1 MLKLKEL
8 MKAIKKGVNS
18 TRLPVI
24 PFVMQFAARIAEI
37 SYRDYCRDPEAM
49 AESQLRC
56 LEKFDYDAVNVS
68 SDAHRL
74 AEALGGELFF
84 PKNGVPVVKKPPIET
99 ERDLSAKSV
108 PDPRDL
114 PRCRQRLEAIEFIKN
129 HNPEITVIGWIEG
142 ALSEASSIFGPNR
155 ALKAFYRS
163 PDLLERLFR
172 FSARFDKKFAKA
184 QVEAGADV
192 IGAGDSLASQV
203 STDSFELSV
212 EYTKNIFN
220 SLDVPVL
227 YHVCGDTNHQLEV
240 LNHSGADVV
249 DLDREVNLGVAR
261 SVLGN
266 ETIIRGN
273 IDPIAFVRKT
283 PEEIENLSLDCIE
296 EVGGPES
303 FILSAG
309 CEIPPDSRLE
319 NLSAMVGVATK
330 TSFDR

>member
-1 MLKLKEL
+1 MEALRGINP
-8 MKAIKKGVNS
+8 A
-18 TRLPVI
+18 RLPVI
-24 PFVMQFAARIAEI
+24 PFVMQFAARIAEVP
-37 SYRDYCRDPEAM
+37 YRDYCRDPGAM
-49 AESQLRC
+49 AESQIRC
-56 LEKFDYDAVNVS
+56 LERFDYDAVNVS
-68 SDAHRL
+68 SDAHRF

-84 PKNGVPVVKKPPIET
+84 PENGVPVVKKPPVESKD
-99 ERDLSAKSV
+99 DLSEKDV

-114 PRCRQRLEAIEFIKN
+114 SRCQQRLEAIELIKN
-129 HNPEITVIGWIEG
+129 YNPDITVIGWIEG
-142 ALSEASSIFGPNR
+142 ALSEASSIFGPNET
-155 ALKAFYRS
+155 LKAFYRA

-203 STDSFELSV
+203 STDSFGLSV

-220 SLDVPVL
+220 SLNVPVL

-240 LNHSGADVV
+240 LKHSGADVV
-249 DLDREVNLGVAR
+249 DLDREVDLGVAR

-266 ETIIRGN
+266 ETVIRGN

-283 PEEIENLSLDCIE
+283 PEEIESLSLNCIE

-309 CEIPPDSRLE
+309 CEIPPDSRPE
-319 NLSAMVGVATK
+319 NLSAMVRIATE

>member
-1 MLKLKEL
+1 MLKRKEL
-8 MKAIKKGVNS
+8 MEALEGVS
-18 TRLPVI
+18 PTRLPVI

-37 SYRDYCRDPEAM
+37 PYSDYCRDPEAM
-49 AESQLRC
+49 AESQITCIER
-56 LEKFDYDAVNVS
+56 FDYDAANAS

-74 AEALGGELFF
+74 AEALGGELYF
-84 PKNGVPVVKKPPIET
+84 PEDGVPVVKKPPIKSKG
-99 ERDLSAKSV
+99 DLLEKDV

-114 PRCRQRLEAIEFIKN
+114 SRCQQRLEAIELIKN
-129 HNPEITVIGWIEG
+129 YNPDITVIGWIEG
-142 ALSEASSIFGPNR
+142 ALSEASSIFGPNET
-155 ALKAFYRS
+155 LKAFYRA

-220 SLDVPVL
+220 TLNVPVL

-240 LNHSGADVV
+240 LKHSGADVV
-249 DLDREVNLGVAR
+249 DLDREVDLGVAR

-266 ETIIRGN
+266 ETVIRGN

-283 PEEIENLSLDCIE
+283 PEEIESLSLNCIE
-296 EVGGPES
+296 EVGGPEF

-309 CEIPPDSRLE
+309 CEIPPDSRPE
-319 NLSAMVGVATK
+319 NLSAMVRIATEA
-330 TSFDR
+330 SFNR